1 MPKGGATCED
11 IRLQCPNKR
20 GGDDARIRVAKKI
33 GATMLDYEEIRIIRA
48 RAPKQYKTIR

>member
-1 MPKGGATCED
+1 MLEYEG
-11 IRLQCPNKR
+11 
-20 GGDDARIRVAKKI
+20 VKKI